1 MAYTNMG
8 KTTKTVY
15 ESAGNYNDAYIKQNA
30 PGTYQQIQSAKSA
43 WEAAHAAGD
52 RAGMDAAHQ
61 MAESLRAAY
70 GYSGGTDGS
79 AYIPNGYA
87 AIRANNIHRRRRR
100 RCAGLPPGG
109 PTGGGAAGEPAPPD
123 PGKL

>member
-8 KTTKTVY
+8 SYKNGY
-15 ESAGNYNDAYIKQNA
+15 QSAGNYNDAYIKQNA

-87 AIRANNIHRRRRR
+87 AIRAQYQDAADAAARQRAYAH
-100 RCAGLPPGG
+100 PG
-109 PTGGGAAGEPAPPD
+109 APAR
-123 PGKL
+123 G